1 MDATN
6 PGPRS
11 LWCIGSTEILPF
23 NSTLKCEPLPDV
35 KVAPRAASHRLN
47 SLLFTNKPRLKSVV
61 SHPFA
66 REKANGWGTELYGC
80 CSQIDYKQFCL
91 YCRGGCVLRETQ
103 ALDSA

>member
-1 MDATN
+1 
-6 PGPRS
+6 
-11 LWCIGSTEILPF
+11 
-23 NSTLKCEPLPDV
+23 
-35 KVAPRAASHRLN
+35 
-47 SLLFTNKPRLKSVV
+47 VV